1 MKQVTLAAI
10 FLFTSMI
17 SMNAQETAKIKITV
31 GSVSFVATTY
41 DNATAKAFIALLP
54 MTISMN
60 ELNGNEKYHYLSGNL
75 PSSPIYPST
84 IHAGD
89 LMLYGQSCIVLFYET
104 FATSYSYT
112 PLGYIDNP
120 TGLKTAL
127 GFNNS
132 TVKFEVLEN
141 ATGIESIEQNSV
153 EFYISNDGLL
163 QYTGDAE
170 RISLIDMNGKTQAAS
185 TSSVLNISKIQK
197 GIYILKIEVINQTK
211 TYKIKI

>member
-1 MKQVTLAAI
+1 MKQITLAAI
-10 FLFTSMI
+10 FLFISMI

-31 GSVSFVATTY
+31 GSASFVVSTY

-84 IHAGD
+84 IHTGD

-104 FATSYSYT
+104 FTSSYSYT
-112 PLGYIDNP
+112 PIGYIDNP
-120 TGLKTAL
+120 AGLKTVL
-127 GFNNS
+127 GSNNS

-141 ATGIESIEQNSV
+141 PTGIESVKQENV

-163 QYTGDAE
+163 QYIGDAE
-170 RISLIDMNGKTQAAS
+170 RIYLIDMNGKTQI
-185 TSSVLNISKIQK
+185 SSSSKVLNISNLQK
-197 GIYILKIEVINQTK
+197 GIYILKIEEINQTK
-211 TYKIKI
+211 TFKIKI